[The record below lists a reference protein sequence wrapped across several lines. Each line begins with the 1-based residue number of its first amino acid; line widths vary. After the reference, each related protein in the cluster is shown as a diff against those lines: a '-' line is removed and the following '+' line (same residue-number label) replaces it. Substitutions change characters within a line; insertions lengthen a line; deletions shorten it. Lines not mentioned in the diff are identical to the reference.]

1 MDLTHIRRN
10 PAGNG
15 GETVVEKRADIT
27 ESQAEYL
34 ERAFG
39 DDCKSDAEVFRTLI
53 REHRRMSR
61 LLDLDEHA
69 DDAPDE

>member
-1 MDLTHIRRN
+1 M
-10 PAGNG
+10 
-15 GETVVEKRADIT
+15 VEKRADIT
-27 ESQAEYL
+27 DSQAEYL
-34 ERAFG
+34 EREFG

-69 DDAPDE
+69 DDVLDE

>member
-1 MDLTHIRRN
+1 
-10 PAGNG
+10 
-15 GETVVEKRADIT
+15 VVEKRADIT

-39 DDCKSDAEVFRTLI
+39 DDVKSDAEMFRALI

-61 LLDLDEHA
+61 LLDLDEHV
-69 DDAPDE
+69 DDAPDG